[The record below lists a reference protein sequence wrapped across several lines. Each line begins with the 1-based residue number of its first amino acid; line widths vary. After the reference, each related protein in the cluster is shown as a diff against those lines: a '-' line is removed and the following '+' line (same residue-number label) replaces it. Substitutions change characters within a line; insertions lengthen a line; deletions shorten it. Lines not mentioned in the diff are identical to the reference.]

1 MGSERRDIWTKRA
14 SLRELCGGGWR
25 WGARARLY
33 ADPVGGLGL
42 AVEMEARMTEMKSEP
57 LGPLGK
63 ALVSLATA

>member
-1 MGSERRDIWTKRA
+1 MDKACLIERALW
-14 SLRELCGGGWR
+14 WR
-25 WGARARLY
+25 VEMGARARMY

-42 AVEMEARMTEMKSEP
+42 AVAMEAKMTEMKSEP

>member
-14 SLRELCGGGWR
+14 SLRELCGG
-25 WGARARLY
+25 ARARLY
-33 ADPVGGLGL
+33 AGPVGGLGL
-42 AVEMEARMTEMKSEP
+42 AVAMEARMTEMKSEP